1 MTTKNRID
9 GIGLF
14 AAALVVLC
22 AITGYSMGSERS
34 QAAVI
39 PAQAAAQAFKE
50 ASALCQAEGGKLWG
64 QSLCGPMM
72 FVDAATHQAVL
83 NGPSPGAVRDGE
95 IFRLDLPAEMGL
107 ANTSWEVGGQR
118 WTMILWPL
126 PQDAAQR
133 GVLMMHES
141 YHRIQPALGLT
152 GGGGVG
158 TNGHLDTR
166 DGRVW
171 LRAQFHAL
179 AVALQSGGES
189 RRSAISDALLFEA
202 YRRSL
207 WPEAAAEERSL
218 ELNEG
223 LAESTGIDAALA
235 EPAARVKAAL
245 ADLAKCEGYPSYV
258 RSFAYGTGPA
268 YAELLDAA
276 DPGWRKKVQVDF
288 DFGIAVA
295 KAYKVSPQQAS
306 KTSAERALP
315 RYGGSEIIAQ
325 EDARKKSLDERNAH
339 YTDLFLKG
347 PTVGFRLEKMS
358 ITFYPREV
366 ASFEDHGSVYG
377 TLQISDLWG
386 TLKVEEGAA
395 LVSKDMKAVFVPA
408 SPDTTAEHLAGKGW
422 TATLA
427 KGYTLAPNPSKAG
440 SFLVVRK

>member
-1 MTTKNRID
+1 MTTKSRIT

-22 AITGYSMGSERS
+22 AMAGCAKGSKGN

-39 PAQAAAQAFKE
+39 PAQAAAKAFKE
-50 ASALCQAEGGKLWG
+50 ASSLCQAEGGKLWG

-72 FVDAATHQAVL
+72 FADAATHQAVL
-83 NGPSPGAVRDGE
+83 NGPSTGAVRDGE
-95 IFRLDLPAEMGL
+95 IFRLALPAEMGL
-107 ANTSWEVGGQR
+107 ANTSQEVGGQR

-126 PQDAAQR
+126 PQDSGQR

-141 YHRIQPALGLT
+141 YHRIQPALGLI
-152 GGGGVG
+152 GGSGMG

-179 AVALQSGGES
+179 AAALRSGEEA

-207 WPEAAAEERSL
+207 WPEAAAEERNL

-223 LAESTGIDAALA
+223 LAESTGIDASLA
-235 EPAARVKAAL
+235 EPAARIKAAL
-245 ADLAKCEGYPSYV
+245 ADLSSCEGAPSFV

-276 DPGWRKKVQVDF
+276 DPGWRKKVHGDF
-288 DFGIAVA
+288 DFGVAVA
-295 KAYKVSPQQAS
+295 EAYKISPQEAS
-306 KTSAERALP
+306 KTSAESALA
-315 RYGGSEIIAQ
+315 RYGGSEIVAQ
-325 EDARKKSLDERNAH
+325 EDTRQKSLEERNAR
-339 YTDLFLKG
+339 YTNLFLKG

-358 ITFYPREV
+358 ISYNPREV
-366 ASFEDHGSVYG
+366 ASFEGHGSVYG

-386 TLKVEEGAA
+386 TLKVEGGAA
-395 LVSKDMKAVFVPA
+395 LVSKDFKAVFVPA
-408 SPDTTAEHLAGKGW
+408 SADTTAEHLAGKGW
-422 TATLA
+422 TVTLA
-427 KGYTLAPNPSKAG
+427 KGYTLAPNPAKAG
-440 SFLVVRK
+440 SFVVVPK